1 MHLRGTSENEVF
13 ECPFQSNESVLHD
26 THHTHVD
33 SDSAEKAWPQIWF
46 ALLYLIEKKS
56 YHSYQ
61 HIIQIQTRRQEK
73 ALKMFQMELGWSQIV
88 WSLFQSPTCQYFAAH
103 RKHRRRH
110 AWEGRRPCTH
120 GAWDQPIIVEN
131 LSWKNPKT
139 FDQFCNRSEKK
150 FHHLLRFR
158 TKITSNKR
166 DLY

>member
-1 MHLRGTSENEVF
+1 MSLSK
-13 ECPFQSNESVLHD
+13 QWIS
-26 THHTHVD
+26 
-33 SDSAEKAWPQIWF
+33 SARHSPHSRWF
-46 ALLYLIEKKS
+46 GFSRKSMTADLIRPSISSSAHAYLYLIEKKS

-88 WSLFQSPTCQYFAAH
+88 RSLFQSPTCQYFAAH